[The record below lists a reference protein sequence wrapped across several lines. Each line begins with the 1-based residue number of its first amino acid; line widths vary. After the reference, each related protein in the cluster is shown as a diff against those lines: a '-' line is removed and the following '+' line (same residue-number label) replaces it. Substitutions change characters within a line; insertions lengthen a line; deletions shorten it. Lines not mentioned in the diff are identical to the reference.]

1 MKLKLNIISIQN
13 TYFKKKK
20 KKLEKKNK
28 KKIKKYFPLSLLFL
42 NK

>member
-20 KKLEKKNK
+20 KKIEKKNK

>member
-13 TYFKKKK
+13 TYFRKKK